1 MNPLLESSTFMA
13 IKNEIAGVVAQ
24 LRRLLTRA
32 EWVYVL
38 SLLVPLVVYNVVLKV
53 VRVATQFQVP
63 GPLGFLDQVR
73 SDLFF
78 NLGYA
83 AFWVGLF
90 AVVRSGVPRKVL
102 LVLFHLSAVVVIAL
116 TTSVHV
122 FFEKTGSM
130 LGFTFVLDSLSSLG
144 DIWKVITSETTLM
157 HWIVVPVALV
167 YGTFGPAVITRLVT
181 HGWHLPTRNTGR
193 PGTAPLAAGLAAFSL
208 LALSLLPSATGAG
221 NAFSRD
227 ALANMVVGELA
238 TPEIETKLAA
248 GALPTDTRFVQTP
261 ETSGRNVV
269 IVVLEST
276 RARSTTA
283 YEEDLNTTPFLAGLA
298 RQSLLFERAYTVVPH
313 TSKALVASLCG
324 VSPPLDTRRTESEP
338 KAIPARCLPEL
349 LEDHAYRTAFFQSAT
364 EKFERRAQLVENLGY
379 EDFYATEDMSKKG
392 YEKTNYFGYEDDIML
407 EPSREW
413 LQQHGD
419 EPFLATYLTVTAH
432 HNYVVPDTYGKRKF
446 AEDKELNRYLN
457 TVRYQDIFLR
467 NLFDQYKELGLYE
480 KTTFIVFG
488 DHGEGF
494 EEHGLK
500 QHDNTIYEEGLHIPF
515 VIHEPGRW
523 ENGETVEPA
532 VNELDVLP
540 TVADLLGYEVRGGAY
555 PGASMLSPPE
565 GRTLMASCYH
575 EHTCLASIRD
585 EEKYVYNFGNKPDE
599 YFDLS
604 NDPYERN
611 NIIEQQGDEKIETL
625 RDDLLAWEGRVEASY
640 ERQRSGEKN
649 TASN

>member
-1 MNPLLESSTFMA
+1 MA
-13 IKNEIAGVVAQ
+13 AKDETVGVVA
-24 LRRLLTRA
+24 RSRGLLSRE

-38 SLLVPLVVYNVVLKV
+38 SLLAPLVVYNVVLKV

-73 SDLFF
+73 SDLLF

-83 AFWVGLF
+83 ALWIGLF
-90 AVVRSGVPRKVL
+90 SVVRSGVPRRVL
-102 LVLFHLSAVVVIAL
+102 LGLLHLSAIVVVAL

-130 LGFTFVLDSLSSLG
+130 LGFSFVLHSLSSLG

-157 HWIVVPVALV
+157 HWIVIPVALV
-167 YGTFGPAVITRLVT
+167 YGTVGPAVITRLVT
-181 HGWHLPTRNTGR
+181 HGWHLPTRSVGR
-193 PGTAPLAAGLAAFSL
+193 AGTSPLVAGLAALSL
-208 LALSLLPSATGAG
+208 LSLSLLPSATGAG

-248 GALPTDTRFVQTP
+248 DALPTDTEFVRTP
-261 ETSGRNVV
+261 ETSRHNVV
-269 IVVLEST
+269 IVILEST

-283 YEEDLNTTPFLAGLA
+283 YERDLNTTPFLAYLA
-298 RQSLLFERAYTVVPH
+298 EESLLFERAYAVVPH

-324 VSPPLDTRRTESEP
+324 VNPPLDTKRTESELG
-338 KAIPARCLPEL
+338 AIPARCLPEL
-349 LEDHAYRTAFFQSAT
+349 LGDYGYRTAFFQSAT
-364 EKFERRAQLVENLGY
+364 ENFERRPQLVENLGY
-379 EDFYATEDMSKKG
+379 EDFFSTEDMSKDGFDKA
-392 YEKTNYFGYEDDIML
+392 NYFGYEDDIML
-407 EPSREW
+407 EPSEGW
-413 LQQHGD
+413 LEQNGD

-432 HNYVVPDTYGKRKF
+432 HDYVVPDTYGERKF
-446 AEDKELNRYLN
+446 AEGDELNRYLN
-457 TVRYQDIFLR
+457 TVRYQDFFLR
-467 NLFDQYKELGLYE
+467 NLLDQYKELGLYE
-480 KTTFIVFG
+480 ETTFIVFG

-515 VIHEPGRW
+515 VIHQPGRW
-523 ENGETVEPA
+523 KGGATVEPA

-540 TVADLLGYEVRGGAY
+540 TVADLLGYEIRGGAY
-555 PGASMLSPPE
+555 PGTSMLSPPE
-565 GRTLMASCYH
+565 DRTLMASCHH
-575 EHTCLASIRD
+575 EHTCVASIKD
-585 EEKYVYNFGNKPDE
+585 DEKYIYHYGNKTEE

-604 NDPYERN
+604 RDPYEHD
-611 NIIEQQGDEKIETL
+611 NIIEQQSDEEIRGL

-640 ERQRSGEKN
+640 ERVSDEK
-649 TASN
+649 TAPSE